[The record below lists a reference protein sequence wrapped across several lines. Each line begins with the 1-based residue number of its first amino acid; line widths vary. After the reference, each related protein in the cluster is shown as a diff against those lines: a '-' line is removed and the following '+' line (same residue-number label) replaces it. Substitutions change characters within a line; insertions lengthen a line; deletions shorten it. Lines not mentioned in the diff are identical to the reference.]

1 MMKKTVLGISVL
13 STLAMVSDVYA
24 QATYFGDEPEGVQ
37 SFQQN
42 KDAWRRQDGK
52 RLEILQ
58 SISDSVGQAALANI
72 TGA

>member
-42 KDAWRRQDGK
+42 KDAMASSGWQTFGNFA
-52 RLEILQ
+52 EHF
-58 SISDSVGQAALANI
+58 
-72 TGA
+72 